1 MPRGDQMGRQWKIIQ
16 TLISSKTGKS
26 VSELIDI
33 LELDCHQ
40 RTVYRDLDA
49 LQNAGFP
56 IYNETSDNKNLWML
70 MDSAKEKMPIPMN
83 ITELMSLYFAR
94 DMLKVLK
101 HTVFYDS
108 LKSLFQKIKTS
119 LPVELINYLEQI
131 ENNLHIGHRPYKQ
144 YGEFRD
150 TINLINDAVTRQL
163 HVDINYYTISRQ
175 KETSRR
181 VAPYNIWLFDGS
193 FYLIGFCKTRNDVR
207 MFALDRIKTLEIS
220 DESFK
225 KPEDFNIEEFMSSS
239 FGVFQGNP
247 EKVEIHFAKEVAE
260 YIKEKSWHATQVLHQ
275 QNDGSV
281 IFEADVAGLDE
292 IRFWV
297 LSWGSKAKVISPESL
312 KSAVEDEIKQMG
324 RNYQ

>member
-247 EKVEIHFAKEVAE
+247 EKVKIHFAKEVAE